1 MPDLRAVF
9 AHVDDRRATERAEI
23 VRLSTTRCIE
33 RGAVERHRIIAT
45 IDDRCFERREIR
57 VAQEEQFGQ

>member
-1 MPDLRAVF
+1 MPDLLAVLT
-9 AHVDDRRATERAEI
+9 HVDDRKAAEGTEI
-23 VRLSTTRCIE
+23 MRLSTTRRIE

>member
-1 MPDLRAVF
+1 MPDLLALF
-9 AHVDDRRATERAEI
+9 AHVDDRRATEGAEI

-33 RGAVERHRIIAT
+33 RGAVERHCIVAT

-57 VAQEEQFGQ
+57 VAQVQSF

>member
-1 MPDLRAVF
+1 MPDLLAVL
-9 AHVDDRRATERAEI
+9 AHVDDRKAAEGAEI

-33 RGAVERHRIIAT
+33 RGAVKRHCIVAT

-57 VAQEEQFGQ
+57 VVQEEQFGQ